1 MDINLIRW
9 LYDKNHPI
17 NPHTIVHNEID
28 SNVNVDTP
36 IHPFETLSFAE
47 DCKATCNTERVEYT
61 VEDQAIIAANV
72 TCVQV
77 AK

>member
-1 MDINLIRW
+1 
-9 LYDKNHPI
+9 
-17 NPHTIVHNEID
+17 VHNEID

-47 DCKATCNTERVEYT
+47 DCKATCNTERAEYT
-61 VEDQAIIAANV
+61 VEDQAITAANV